1 MCSTDAAARRDT
13 EGVHAR
19 ATAEGG
25 AGSFHTGRRVQQGA
39 PGCCRTDR
47 YWKTMPRVSIA
58 PTSYTCSIKRHGF
71 ATAVGVAQR
80 PCLRPAD
87 VRAAVPACVLLM
99 CVPLCL
105 LGDVPA

>member
-1 MCSTDAAARRDT
+1 
-13 EGVHAR
+13 
-19 ATAEGG
+19 
-25 AGSFHTGRRVQQGA
+25 
-39 PGCCRTDR
+39 
-47 YWKTMPRVSIA
+47 MPRVSIA

-80 PCLRPAD
+80 PCLRPCLRPAD